1 MNHSSETLNFTVPLS
16 FEAHSLAQKY
26 SKQHNKLEKAKQV
39 YLNTLAVYAVEHYF
53 RCMGFETDWKNN
65 DSRNLVIQKFM
76 DVADLDVKDL
86 GKFECRPVLPDAEV
100 LEVPSEAC
108 DRRIGY
114 VAVKLTQSLKQA
126 TLVGFVPQLALNQG
140 IIPLSQLC
148 SLEVFPDYL
157 SQKRQQLLQTS
168 KFSKIVHLENWL
180 DNIFE
185 VGWQAV
191 EEFLNN
197 QTSSMAFRFRKIA
210 SARVDLNDTNSV
222 KRLIAQLCAS
232 QSDTNQSEKISLAEL
247 EPSVAL
253 SQIIQST
260 QDEEIR
266 WRAIE
271 LLWQI
276 KSNHPAAGVRRIM
289 DLGMQLGGYPVALMV
304 AALPKPDGR
313 RAILLRVY
321 PTGGQSFLPGGL
333 KLIGLDEAGKTFSQ
347 VQARRE
353 DNYIQL
359 KFSADVGDRFSVRL
373 ALGDASITEFFV
385 V

>member
-1 MNHSSETLNFTVPLS
+1 MNNSSETLTFTVPLS

-26 SKQHNKLEKAKQV
+26 SKHHNQLEKAKQV

-53 RCMGFETDWKNN
+53 RCMGFETDWENN
-65 DSRNLVIQKFM
+65 DSRNPLVQKFM

-100 LEVPSEAC
+100 LKVPSEAW
-108 DRRIGY
+108 DERIGY
-114 VAVKLTQSLKQA
+114 VAVQLTQSLKQA
-126 TLVGFVPQLALNQG
+126 TLLGFVPQLEVDRG
-140 IIPLSQLC
+140 IIPLSQLY

-168 KFSKIVHLENWL
+168 ELPKIVNLENWL

-185 VGWQAV
+185 AGWQAV
-191 EEFLNN
+191 EEFLTH
-197 QTSSMAFRFRKIA
+197 QTSSMTFGFRKIA
-210 SARVDLNDTNSV
+210 SARVDFDTNSI
-222 KRLIAQLCAS
+222 KRLIEQLYAS
-232 QSDTNQSEKISLAEL
+232 QRDANHSRKISLAEV

-253 SQIIQST
+253 SQLIQST

-276 KSNHPAAGVRRIM
+276 KPNHPVTGVRRIM

-304 AALPKPDGR
+304 AVLPKLDGR

-321 PTGGQSFLPGGL
+321 PMGGHSFLPVGL
-333 KLIGLDEAGKTFSQ
+333 KLIGLDEAGHTFSQ
-347 VQARRE
+347 VQARSE

-359 KFSADVGDRFSVRL
+359 KFSADIGDRFSVRFT
-373 ALGDASITEFFV
+373 LGDASVLEFFV